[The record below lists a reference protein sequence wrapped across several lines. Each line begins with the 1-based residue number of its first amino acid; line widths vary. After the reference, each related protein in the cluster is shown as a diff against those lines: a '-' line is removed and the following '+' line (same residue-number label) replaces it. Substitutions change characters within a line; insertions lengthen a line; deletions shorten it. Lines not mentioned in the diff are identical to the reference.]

1 MRLFSL
7 ILFCIFYQNL
17 PAQNIPV
24 FQVLY
29 AEKASLSNGTPLK
42 SLDKLLDET
51 IHVADSGYLVLI
63 HEMGIPVEFSGDT
76 TIILNEIH
84 SILKP
89 KPKEMGSSYQRSV
102 GADYLFI
109 SQEVQAKKY
118 RLSRTGAV
126 HDDRLVH
133 SIYPPLINSRIYFDD
148 DVKIVWQPNFPGIQ
162 IEVKLRNL
170 FDEELASY
178 KVDYTVVLISKEGLI
193 SEGKNCCILSF
204 ARFDDKKQNR
214 RRTNYEYSFLVTKFY
229 TDKINFPYSAKIKTP
244 AAALMAGYFYE
255 LASWDVSKEAQAHY
269 ELATQLSDK
278 QFYKDM
284 LSNYLKRSGR

>member
-1 MRLFSL
+1 MKGLSLFFFFITQL
-7 ILFCIFYQNL
+7 GL
-17 PAQNIPV
+17 AQNIPV

-29 AEKASLSNGTPLK
+29 AEKASLSKGTPLK

-63 HEMGIPVEFSGDT
+63 HEMGIPVEFYGDT
-76 TIILNEIH
+76 TIILSEIH
-84 SILKP
+84 SILNP
-89 KPKEMGSSYQRSV
+89 KPKEMGSSYQRLV
-102 GADYLFI
+102 GVDYLFI
-109 SQEVQAKKY
+109 SQEVEAKKY
-118 RLSRTGAV
+118 RLSRTRATI
-126 HDDRLVH
+126 DDRLIH
-133 SIYPPLINSRIYFDD
+133 TIYPPLINSRIYFDD
-148 DVKIVWQPNFPGIQ
+148 DVKIVWQPNFPVIQ

-178 KVDYTVVLISKEGLI
+178 KVDDTVVLISKEGLI

-255 LASWDVSKEAQAHY
+255 LASWGVSKEAQAHY
-269 ELATQLSDK
+269 ELTTQLSDK

-284 LSNYLKRSGR
+284 LSNYLKRSGQ

>member
-1 MRLFSL
+1 MAYVSMWLKLLNFCERIISWTQQMKGLSLFFFFIAQL
-7 ILFCIFYQNL
+7 GL
-17 PAQNIPV
+17 AQNIPV

-51 IHVADSGYLVLI
+51 IHIADSGYLVLI

-148 DVKIVWQPNFPGIQ
+148 DV
-162 IEVKLRNL
+162 
-170 FDEELASY
+170 
-178 KVDYTVVLISKEGLI
+178 
-193 SEGKNCCILSF
+193 
-204 ARFDDKKQNR
+204 
-214 RRTNYEYSFLVTKFY
+214 
-229 TDKINFPYSAKIKTP
+229 
-244 AAALMAGYFYE
+244 
-255 LASWDVSKEAQAHY
+255 
-269 ELATQLSDK
+269 
-278 QFYKDM
+278 
-284 LSNYLKRSGR
+284 